1 MNIDYI
7 FYLLTALTIIC
18 ATMVVVS
25 KHPIRSVLFL
35 VATFFCISAHY
46 ILLNAQFLAL
56 VNIVVYAGAI
66 MVLFLFVIMFLN
78 LNKEVERNK
87 SILYWLGAIVS
98 AGCIFLMLVS
108 SVGKVALTNGNIEK
122 ENYTLGLVENIGMS
136 LYTDYLFPMEICSV
150 LFLVAMIGV
159 VLLSRK
165 ENKFTTNTVSNV

>member
-1 MNIDYI
+1 MNIVYI
-7 FYLLTALTIIC
+7 FYFLSALTIIC

-78 LNKEVERNK
+78 LNDQMEHNK
-87 SILYWLGAIVS
+87 SPMFWLAAIVS
-98 AGCIFLMLVS
+98 EGSIFLMVVS
-108 SVGKVALTNGNIEK
+108 AIGTTQLSIPEGNT
-122 ENYTLGLVENIGMS
+122 ENYTLGLVENIGMK

-150 LFLVAMIGV
+150 LFLVAMIGA

-165 ENKFTTNTVSNV
+165 ENKMISNSQIF